1 MIITTQFSF
10 YIRISFTEKKKKKT
24 SFLQVIVS
32 TCTELYVHEEST
44 NMSNMDKSL
53 KKKKKKPLIS
63 IYQRIL
69 FTKSSFTGKEDK
81 FTFLRF
87 LSCHYHFCTR
97 KGLGL
102 NYRNKFLVLFRLSF
116 SRNFICYCHYQCVA
130 SRARITQT
138 SK

>member
-53 KKKKKKPLIS
+53 KKKKKTLIS

-116 SRNFICYCHYQCVA
+116 SRNFICYCHYQCLA

>member
-10 YIRISFTEKKKKKT
+10 YIRISFTEKKKKT
-24 SFLQVIVS
+24 SYLQVIVS

-53 KKKKKKPLIS
+53 KKKKKTLIS

>member
-10 YIRISFTEKKKKKT
+10 YIRISFTEKKKNKFPSGNRVNLHGT
-24 SFLQVIVS
+24 LCSWGINQ
-32 TCTELYVHEEST
+32 HEQYGQ
-44 NMSNMDKSL
+44 KSK